1 MLKLSGNL
9 TSTTAIGDAGE
20 YVAPPVG
27 EITNIQGLFT
37 NNEGGFWFDPSDSS
51 TLFEDVAGTTAATK
65 GGKVGKILDK
75 SGNGNHLTSR
85 VTTKNQ
91 GASDEYVEDMRPTYG
106 SEPTT
111 GVRQRLIN
119 GETFKTTSGNT
130 DPYLRGYTSQTGLDG
145 TFTNVTTPSYAT
157 EHTTLKAANAQR
169 VLSVENNGLNLPT
182 ASFTLLERDNNSLP
196 ENPTVCTFS
205 VWVSEYTA
213 QGNASAAYIN
223 VSGQAVFMR
232 FSDGKVWDGSAWVTT
247 ETKVD
252 SSGNNVV
259 FSSDAHGSWYRIKV
273 TFTSTASGIQTIAVW
288 GSNGTDY
295 LSLSSGSG
303 FYFMAPQIEVGS
315 SATAYQHR
323 PDVYNTIETGATY
336 IEYLAFEEKYTYFTS
351 PETFWGTLL
360 EKPSGVSLSAT
371 DEMTLLATVQ
381 LQKPN
386 WVNTGLED
394 DRTDYTTQSPTYDQQ
409 TVVEFSDAA
418 NSNVGFRLR
427 GKYVESPA
435 ESSYNYGSNGG
446 IFASRS
452 TTPLTLEQTY
462 LITCQS
468 DISDDQ
474 AKIRIDGGSD
484 RTQSGEQ
491 GTATDYATNSLNI
504 GARGLSTSAANPL
517 FAKVFQVVGRGKETN
532 ATDLGNIE
540 TIVAAKGNLTV

>member
-37 NNEGGFWFDPSDSS
+37 NNEGGFWFDPSDAS

-111 GVRQRLIN
+111 GVRQLLIN
-119 GETFKTTSGNT
+119 GETFKSAVSNQN
-130 DPYLRGYTSQTGLDG
+130 PYVRGYTQQTGLDQ
-145 TFTNVTTPSYAT
+145 TYTNVTTPSYAT

-169 VLSVENNGLNLPT
+169 VLAVENNGLNLPT
-182 ASFTLLERDNNSLP
+182 VSFSLLDKDNYSLVK
-196 ENPTVCTFS
+196 NTVCTFS
-205 VWVSEYTA
+205 LWVQEYTSA
-213 QGNASAAYIN
+213 GNASAAYIN

-232 FSDGKVWDGSAWVTT
+232 FSDGKFWDGSAWATT

-259 FSSDAHGSWYRIKV
+259 FSSDSHGSWYRISV
-273 TFTSTASGIQTIAVW
+273 TFTSTTLSVQTVAVW
-288 GSNGTDY
+288 GSNGIDY

-303 FYFMAPQIEVGS
+303 FYFMAPQVEVGS

-336 IEYLAFEEKYTYFTS
+336 IEYLAFEEKYTNSTS
-351 PETFWGTLL
+351 DETFWGTLL

-386 WVNTGLED
+386 WVNSSLED
-394 DRTDYTTQSPTYDQQ
+394 DRDNYTTQSPTYDQQ

-418 NSNVGFRLR
+418 SSNVGFKLH

-435 ESSYNYGSNGG
+435 NSSYNYGSNGG
-446 IFASRS
+446 IFRDIH
-452 TTPLTLEQTY
+452 TLPQTLEQTY
-462 LITCQS
+462 LITATS
-468 DISDDQ
+468 DISNDD
-474 AKIRIDGGSD
+474 AKIFVDSTAG
-484 RTQSGEQ
+484 RTVSGDQ
-491 GTATDYATNSLNI
+491 GTATDYATNSLNM
-504 GARGLSTSAANPL
+504 GARGLSTYAANPL

-532 ATDLGNIE
+532 ATNLGNIE
-540 TIVAAKGNLTV
+540 TIVAAKGNVTV